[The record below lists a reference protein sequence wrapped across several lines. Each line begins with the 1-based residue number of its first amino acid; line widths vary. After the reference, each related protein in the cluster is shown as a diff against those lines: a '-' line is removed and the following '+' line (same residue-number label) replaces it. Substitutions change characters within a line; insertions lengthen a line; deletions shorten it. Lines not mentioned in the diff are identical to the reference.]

1 MWLFRFRN
9 YVRLERGLH
18 LRCRQPLYRYASY
31 VGLDVVPVAVPI
43 ARPCAVGDVPDSSR
57 HAPLRDDSH
66 DSRLHGSV
74 SRRRMSDWSRCQWNL
89 PGVDIPPMRD
99 IHAGVRRFA
108 CSGVRWTRFFA
119 GCGQRLGWAWAC
131 NHRELPRA
139 FGDRRAVDREGSGDR
154 DRPPSE
160 TIVGVASAGHADGSR
175 FPAKGRPALSSLK
188 FDGSWSRREGWAGNR
203 VMPNVP
209 TGRRPCHQSD
219 RTNSPSGSGRR

>member
-43 ARPCAVGDVPDSSR
+43 ARPCTGHAVSGISPT
-57 HAPLRDDSH
+57 
-66 DSRLHGSV
+66 
-74 SRRRMSDWSRCQWNL
+74 
-89 PGVDIPPMRD
+89 DIPPMRD

>member
-1 MWLFRFRN
+1 
-9 YVRLERGLH
+9 
-18 LRCRQPLYRYASY
+18 
-31 VGLDVVPVAVPI
+31 
-43 ARPCAVGDVPDSSR
+43 
-57 HAPLRDDSH
+57 
-66 DSRLHGSV
+66 
-74 SRRRMSDWSRCQWNL
+74 
-89 PGVDIPPMRD
+89 MRD

-131 NHRELPRA
+131 NHREPPRA

-188 FDGSWSRREGWAGNR
+188 FDGSWSRREGWTGNR
-203 VMPNVP
+203 VMLKVP

-219 RTNSPSGSGRR
+219 RTNSPPGSGRRVFCQVGVGRFGVSFSPCERRVSGRFGVGRSCWLLVIALVIA

>member
-66 DSRLHGSV
+66 DSRLHGGV

-89 PGVDIPPMRD
+89 PDGYPAYARYP
-99 IHAGVRRFA
+99 RRRTEIRMFGRTVPRGSISPA
-108 CSGVRWTRFFA
+108 PCYRWP
-119 GCGQRLGWAWAC
+119 AWAC
-131 NHRELPRA
+131 WCGRSSNARLTA
-139 FGDRRAVDREGSGDR
+139 GS
-154 DRPPSE
+154 P
-160 TIVGVASAGHADGSR
+160 
-175 FPAKGRPALSSLK
+175 GRS
-188 FDGSWSRREGWAGNR
+188 
-203 VMPNVP
+203 
-209 TGRRPCHQSD
+209 
-219 RTNSPSGSGRR
+219 

>member
-9 YVRLERGLH
+9 YVRFERGLY
-18 LRCRQPLYRYASY
+18 LRCRQPLYRYAPY
-31 VGLDVVPVAVPI
+31 AGLDVVPVAVPI

-89 PGVDIPPMRD
+89 PDGYPAY
-99 IHAGVRRFA
+99 AGYPRRRTEIRMF
-108 CSGVRWTRFFA
+108 GRTMDPVFA
-119 GCGQRLGWAWAC
+119 GCGQRLGWVWAC
-131 NHRELPRA
+131 NHREPPRA
-139 FGDRRAVDREGSGDR
+139 FGDRRAADREGSGDR
-154 DRPPSE
+154 GRPPSE

-188 FDGSWSRREGWAGNR
+188 FDGSWSRREGWTGNR

-219 RTNSPSGSGRR
+219 RTNSPPGSGRR

>member
-89 PGVDIPPMRD
+89 PDGYPAY
-99 IHAGVRRFA
+99 AGYPRRRTEIRMF
-108 CSGVRWTRFFA
+108 GRTMDPVFA

-131 NHRELPRA
+131 NHREPPRA

-175 FPAKGRPALSSLK
+175 FCVLSN
-188 FDGSWSRREGWAGNR
+188 FCGPFRRFF
-203 VMPNVP
+203 
-209 TGRRPCHQSD
+209 
-219 RTNSPSGSGRR
+219 

>member
-18 LRCRQPLYRYASY
+18 LRCHQPLYRYASY

-89 PGVDIPPMRD
+89 PDGYPAYAGYPRRRTEIRMFGRTMDPVFCRMRPTPWM
-99 IHAGVRRFA
+99 GM
-108 CSGVRWTRFFA
+108 GL
-119 GCGQRLGWAWAC
+119 Q
-131 NHRELPRA
+131 
-139 FGDRRAVDREGSGDR
+139 
-154 DRPPSE
+154 PS
-160 TIVGVASAGHADGSR
+160 
-175 FPAKGRPALSSLK
+175 
-188 FDGSWSRREGWAGNR
+188 
-203 VMPNVP
+203 
-209 TGRRPCHQSD
+209 
-219 RTNSPSGSGRR
+219 